1 MNNGKNMIQEITP
14 EQMAKVSGGT
24 DNNERCPYCGMPYG
38 QPGNHTCVNNNN
50 NFFNILPGPVPEP
63 QPAPGPVPVP
73 IPEAES

>member
-24 DNNERCPYCGMPYG
+24 DNNDRCPYCGMPYG
-38 QPGNHTCVNNNN
+38 KPGNHTCVNNN

>member
-24 DNNERCPYCGMPYG
+24 DNNNRCPYCGQPYG
-38 QPGNHTCVNNNN
+38 KPGNHTCTNNNN
-50 NFFNILPGPVPEP
+50 YFNILPGPVPEP